1 MSTNDQATHIHESV
15 IIPESQA
22 GQRLDMALAQI
33 LPEYSRSRLKLWIE
47 QGEVLLEGKV
57 VKPREKVSGGEQV
70 EIDARLEAQKTVEA
84 EAIPLNI
91 VHEDEAILVIN
102 KPAGLVVHP
111 AAGNWSG
118 TLQNALLHH
127 YPDLDTLPR
136 SGIVHR
142 LDKDTTGLMV
152 VARTLSAHTQLVNA
166 LQTHAV
172 EREYQA
178 VVQGVMTAGGKV
190 DAAIGRHPVDR
201 KRMAVVTNGK
211 PSVTHY
217 RVLQRYRAHTH
228 IMLNLETGR
237 THQIRVHMASL
248 HYPLT
253 GDQVYGGRFRIPPAA
268 SPEFLQQLKMFR
280 RQALHAARLSLIH
293 PTTGEQVSW
302 SAPLPDDFQDLLGA
316 LQRDQKLNQT
326 DHE

>member
-1 MSTNDQATHIHESV
+1 MSRNDRVTHIHESV

-22 GQRLDMALAQI
+22 GRRLDIALAQI
-33 LPEYSRSRLKLWIE
+33 LPEYSRSRLKSWIE
-47 QGEVLLEGKV
+47 QGNVLLEGKA

-70 EIDARLEAQKTVEA
+70 EIEVTLEPQNIVSA
-84 EAIPLNI
+84 EALPLDI

-127 YPDLDTLPR
+127 YPDLDALPR

-172 EREYQA
+172 EREYRA
-178 VVQGVMTAGGKV
+178 VVQGVMTAGGIV
-190 DAAIGRHPVDR
+190 DAAIGRHLVDR
-201 KRMAVVTNGK
+201 KRMAVVDNGK

-217 RVLQRYRAHTH
+217 RVLQRYRAHTY
-228 IMLNLETGR
+228 IRLNLETGR

-248 HYPLT
+248 NYPLT
-253 GDQVYGGRFRIPPAA
+253 GDQVYGGRFRIPPEA
-268 SPEFLQQLKMFR
+268 SPEFMQQLKSFR
-280 RQALHAARLSLIH
+280 RQALHAARLSLVH
-293 PTTGEQVSW
+293 PASADQVSW
-302 SAPLPDDFQDLLGA
+302 SVALPDDFQDLLAA
-316 LQRDQKLNQT
+316 LEKDSA
-326 DHE
+326 DHEQP

>member
-1 MSTNDQATHIHESV
+1 MSANDQVTHIHESV

-22 GQRLDMALAQI
+22 GRRLDMALAQI
-33 LPEYSRSRLKLWIE
+33 FPEYSRSRLKLWID
-47 QGEVLLEGKV
+47 QGKILLEGRQ

-70 EIDARLEAQKTVEA
+70 VIDARLEPHKTVEA
-84 EAIPLNI
+84 EAIALNI
-91 VHEDEAILVIN
+91 IHEDEAILVIN

-127 YPDLDTLPR
+127 YPGLDALPR

-178 VVQGVMTAGGKV
+178 VVQGVMTAGGIV

-201 KRMAVVTNGK
+201 KRMAVVENGK

-228 IMLNLETGR
+228 IRLNLETGR

-248 HYPLT
+248 HYALT
-253 GDQVYGGRFRIPPAA
+253 GDQVYGGRFRIPPEA
-268 SPEFLQQLKMFR
+268 SPEFLQQLKAFR
-280 RQALHAARLSLIH
+280 RQALHAARLSLTH
-293 PTTGEQVSW
+293 PATGEQVGW
-302 SAPLPDDFQDLLGA
+302 SAALPEDFQSLLAA
-316 LQRDQKLNQT
+316 LEKDRV
-326 DHE
+326 DHEQA

>member
-1 MSTNDQATHIHESV
+1 MSINDQATHIHESV

-33 LPEYSRSRLKLWIE
+33 LPEYSRSRLKSWIE
-47 QGEVLLEGKV
+47 QGKVLLEGKV

-70 EIDARLEAQKTVEA
+70 EIDASLEPQKIVKA

-91 VHEDEAILVIN
+91 IHEDEAILVIN

-127 YPDLDTLPR
+127 YPDLDALPR

-172 EREYQA
+172 EREYRA
-178 VVQGVMTAGGKV
+178 VVQGVMTAGGTV

-201 KRMAVVTNGK
+201 KRMAVVANGK

-217 RVLQRYRAHTH
+217 RVLHRYRAHTY
-228 IMLNLETGR
+228 IKLNLETGR
-237 THQIRVHMASL
+237 THQIRVHMASIN
-248 HYPLT
+248 YPLT
-253 GDQVYGGRFRIPPAA
+253 GDQVYGGRFRIPPEA
-268 SPEFLQQLKMFR
+268 SPEFVQQLKSFR

-293 PTTGEQVSW
+293 PASGEPVSW
-302 SAPLPDDFQDLLGA
+302 SAALPDDFQSLLAA
-316 LQRDQKLNQT
+316 LEQDQNQ
-326 DHE
+326 HQAGS